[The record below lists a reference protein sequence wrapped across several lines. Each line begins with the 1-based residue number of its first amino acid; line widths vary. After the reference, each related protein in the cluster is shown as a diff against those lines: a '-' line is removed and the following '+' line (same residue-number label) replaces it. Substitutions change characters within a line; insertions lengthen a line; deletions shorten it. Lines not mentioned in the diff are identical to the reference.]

1 MSACRNIITSLDSF
15 SPIAHFCIIFMLW
28 LSVLDES
35 YSLLSGISLTVSF
48 FGYVTIYSELN
59 KIKKTT
65 RCFLVLLLR
74 WLSIAFYCLVAFFT
88 LNMSAEIN
96 EIAEDATHN
105 GPLFHPAVP
114 ALVLLL
120 LDLFWIV
127 GLKIG
132 TGLILLGQI
141 SK

>member
-28 LSVLDES
+28 LSTLDES
-35 YSLLSGISLTVSF
+35 YSLLSGFSLTVSF
-48 FGYVTIYSELN
+48 FGYISIYFELN
-59 KIKKTT
+59 NVKKTT

-74 WLSIAFYCLVAFFT
+74 WLSMGFYCLIAFFT
-88 LNMSAEIN
+88 LRMSTDLN
-96 EIAEDATHN
+96 ELTMDTPNIE
-105 GPLFHPAVP
+105 PLFHPAISP
-114 ALVLLL
+114 LILLL

-132 TGLILLGQI
+132 TSLILLGQI